1 MSRGPDP
8 EKPRYELKFVVTH
21 EQANAVLKRIQDVMV
36 VDPMATL
43 SSSPASSSTLSSTLE
58 QNAYRVRSVYADTD
72 DLQAYF
78 EKLDGVDPRFKLRL
92 RMYGD
97 EKSEG
102 PAAFLEVKHRIGALI
117 QKDRLPLSQHQARLC
132 CEQGVWSAS
141 DLPAHRSSQKVLHFV
156 LSRTQSAVCTV
167 SYRRQAWVT
176 RLDSGLRVTL
186 DTNLRVAGPDAVWGA
201 TSERG
206 LRFLPSHLA
215 ILELKFHWAAPLWLA
230 SLVRELRLVQ
240 RRYSKYC
247 SALEALRPDIAER
260 EVRFSRS

>member
-43 SSSPASSSTLSSTLE
+43 SSTSTSSTLE
-58 QNAYRVRSVYADTD
+58 QNAYRVRSVYADND
-72 DLQAYF
+72 NLQAYF

-97 EKSEG
+97 EKG
-102 PAAFLEVKHRIGALI
+102 DGHAAFLEVKHRIGALI

-141 DLPAHRSSQKVLHFV
+141 DLPAHPSSQKVRHFV
-156 LSRTQSAVCTV
+156 LSRIQSAVCTV

-230 SLVRELRLVQ
+230 SLVREIRLVQ

-260 EVRFSRS
+260 EVRFSKS